1 MRART
6 AAAIAVLLLAP
17 LTACSSGGDKA
28 DPAACKAAMAKQFKD
43 AAKGSAAENE
53 RPAACN
59 GVDDKTV
66 QKYVGEIMESE
77 IGKQVGDSLSSATA
91 QP

>member
-28 DPAACKAAMAKQFKD
+28 DPAACKAAMAKQLKD
-43 AAKGSAAENE
+43 AAGGSTAENK

-59 GVDDKTV
+59 GVDDTTV

-77 IGKQVGDSLSSATA
+77 IGKQVDGVLNSATA

>member
-1 MRART
+1 MT
-6 AAAIAVLLLAP
+6 
-17 LTACSSGGDKA
+17 
-28 DPAACKAAMAKQFKD
+28 KQLKD
-43 AAKGSAAENE
+43 AAKGSTAENE

-77 IGKQVGDSLSSATA
+77 IGKQVDDTLNSATA

>member
-17 LTACSSGGDKA
+17 LTACSSGDDKA
-28 DPAACKAAMAKQFKD
+28 DPAACKAAMAKQLKD
-43 AAKGSAAENE
+43 AANGSTAENE

-66 QKYVGEIMESE
+66 QKYVGEIMESD
-77 IGKQVGDSLSSATA
+77 IGKQVDDTLNSATA